1 MSKSTKQQN
10 PMFTTEVVY
19 QLPFS
24 GKILTD
30 LPFSNNQTL
39 VMDIYYP
46 STSQSTNN
54 ELLPVVLFVTGY
66 SDPGFQA
73 KIGMKLKEV
82 KQYSS
87 WARLITTSGIIAITY
102 SNTNPEQDIFTLI
115 HYLKLNGKSLGIN
128 ANKIALWSCS
138 GNVPNALSVLM
149 STELIQCA
157 ALCYGYML
165 DFDSSTEVSDASE
178 SFQFVNPNN
187 SNAQFKIHVP
197 ILITRA
203 GKDECPG
210 LNSSIDKFV
219 KHALQ
224 LNVPISLINHS
235 DGNHA
240 FDLFDNSEQS
250 IRIIKNILV
259 YFQSNLVKF

>member
-1 MSKSTKQQN
+1 MSDSTIQQN

-19 QLPFS
+19 QLPFN

-30 LPFSNNQTL
+30 LPFSTNETL

-46 STSQSTNN
+46 SASQSTNKI
-54 ELLPVVLFVTGY
+54 LLPVVLFVTGY
-66 SDPGFQA
+66 SDTGFQT

-87 WARLITTSGIIAITY
+87 WARLIAASGIIAVTY
-102 SNTNPEQDIFTLI
+102 SNTDPEQDIVTLI
-115 HYLKLNGKSLGIN
+115 HYLKENGKSLGIN
-128 ANKIALWSCS
+128 ANKIAVWSCS
-138 GNVPNALSVLM
+138 GNVPNALSVLILTQ
-149 STELIQCA
+149 SIQCA

-165 DFDSSTEVSDASE
+165 DFDGATEVAKASE
-178 SFQFVNPNN
+178 SFQFVNPDNGN
-187 SNAQFKIHVP
+187 SPFPNRVP
-197 ILITRA
+197 ILVVRA

-210 LNSSIDKFV
+210 LNTSIDKFV
-219 KHALQ
+219 QHALQ
-224 LNVPISLINHS
+224 INAAISLINHP

-250 IRIIKNILV
+250 IKIIENILAF
-259 YFQSNLVKF
+259 FQFNLE